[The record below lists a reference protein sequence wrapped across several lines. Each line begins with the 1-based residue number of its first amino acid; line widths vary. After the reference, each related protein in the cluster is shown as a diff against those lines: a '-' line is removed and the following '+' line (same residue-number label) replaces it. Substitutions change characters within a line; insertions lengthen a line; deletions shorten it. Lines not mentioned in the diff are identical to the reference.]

1 MKVQKKENYILLTPT
16 ETTFGDFF
24 STINAEISTHIGE
37 HMFVNLLNSYAVNAE
52 DLKRFTE
59 ISNQKK
65 LEKTSFILITDGV
78 EIDDFEDES
87 LSIVPTIQEAEDV
100 LEMDV
105 IERDL
110 GF

>member
-1 MKVQKKENYILLTPT
+1 MKIEKKENYTVISPS

-24 STINAEISTHIGE
+24 STINDEISTYKNE
-37 HMFVNLLNSYAVNAE
+37 HLFIDLLNTFSINAE
-52 DLKRFTE
+52 DLTVFTE
-59 ISNQKK
+59 ISNKK
-65 LEKTSFILITDGV
+65 KAEKTSFILISDSI
-78 EIDDFEDES
+78 EIDTFEDEI

-100 LEMDV
+100 LEMDA